1 MNDVARVAGVSL
13 ATVSRVVNGN
23 GDVRA
28 DLVARVQNAVEMLG
42 YRRDLTAST
51 LRRADRQS
59 ASIGLVI
66 EDVSNP
72 FSSAVIRG
80 VEDVARTHR
89 VLTFVGSSDEEP
101 EREREL
107 AEAFASRGVDGLII
121 VPCAADQSY
130 LRRRPAARDRPVFVD
145 RPPRF
150 IDADAAVSDNAGG
163 ARRAVEHLLR
173 AGHRAVAF
181 LGDRPSIFTASERRR
196 GYRETVADAGIA
208 CGPTR
213 SSASAFRT
221 ANRRRRRRESCC
233 SRPSRRRRCSPDRT
247 SSPSAPSGRSAPSA
261 VSTMSRSWAS
271 MTWCSADMIEPGI
284 TVVAQDPYE
293 LGRHA
298 AELLFSQ
305 LGDRDGTHGGSSCRR
320 SSSHGD
326 RERSRRSNAGDV
338 TRAGS
343 PR

>member
-1 MNDVARVAGVSL
+1 MTPASRRPTMNDVARVAGVSL
-13 ATVSRVVNGN
+13 ATVSRVVNDN

-28 DLVARVQNAVEMLG
+28 DLVARVQKAVEMLG
-42 YRRDLTAST
+42 YRRDFTAST

-130 LRRRPAARDRPVFVD
+130 LVADRQQGTGLVFVD
-145 RPPRF
+145 RPARF
-150 IDADAAVSDNAGG
+150 IDADAAVCDNAGG

-181 LGDRPSIFTASERRR
+181 LGDRPSIFTAFERRR
-196 GYRETVADAGIA
+196 GYRETVADAGLGA
-208 CGPTR
+208 AHAVERVGLADSESAEAATRELLLAAEPPTALFTGQNLITIGAVR
-213 SSASAFRT
+213 ALRAL
-221 ANRRRRRRESCC
+221 
-233 SRPSRRRRCSPDRT
+233 
-247 SSPSAPSGRSAPSA
+247 GRQHDVAL
-261 VSTMSRSWAS
+261 VGFDDVVLG
-271 MTWCSADMIEPGI
+271 DMIEPGI
-284 TVVAQDPYE
+284 TVVAQDPYA

-305 LGDRDGTHGGSSCRR
+305 LGDRDG
-320 SSSHGD
+320 D
-326 RERSRRSNAGDV
+326 SRRIVVPTELIA
-338 TRAGS
+338 RGS
-343 PR
+343 GEIPPFKCG